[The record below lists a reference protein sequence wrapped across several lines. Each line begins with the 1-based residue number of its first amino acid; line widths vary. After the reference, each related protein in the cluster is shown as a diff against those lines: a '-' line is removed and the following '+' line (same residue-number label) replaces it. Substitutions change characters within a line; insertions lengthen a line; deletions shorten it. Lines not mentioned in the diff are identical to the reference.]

1 MKAKIARLLA
11 SVLATVTVMSGMT
24 PCVAY
29 AQTPDEVIEAESEA
43 EPEIAI
49 TPVEEEL
56 DYTDYTDNEPDSEP
70 AIVGVPVGEEPETA
84 EFTDDEP
91 DSEPAIVGVPV
102 GEEPE
107 TAEYT
112 DNEPDSEPA
121 IVGVPVGEEPETIEF
136 TDNKPDL
143 EPAVAPAP
151 VEETAPAAEIIV
163 PVHEYSDE
171 VVKTDIKT
179 IQLTES
185 KAKRIITEYTAEGWR
200 IITTQYLQDG
210 EVVSQSVYNQVDERL
225 EMQEESEQVVQEM
238 EARAQA
244 YREEEAR
251 KAQAIRDEE
260 TAEQVITDTLN
271 SLNPDEL
278 LEVYSAMSEGNDTAF
293 IRQLV
298 TEVNEATSDDYGIT
312 EADAR
317 KIVTSLFKNLV
328 SGTFKALPGAN
339 YYGDA
344 VKGIIF
350 GALGLEDEKTDIQA
364 VVNKG
369 TDKISKEL
377 TEGFAQT
384 QRNID
389 NYGTLKDYGE
399 RLDDFT
405 DYAALRSDGIKEYE
419 KNYSD
424 LEKKVRIANLIGSS
438 DEWYT
443 GANNGNIMK
452 ALKSA
457 SEVFKGQTN
466 VDNRDLFNIVYD
478 INKESSLFSGEA
490 MAKSQGKLE
499 KAVNGFINNCK
510 IVLKCLKAH
519 EEIADFTDEQIASLD
534 PQTRAIYDRIHANK
548 STIASKQREVAAIFI
563 GDKSAEEEKDRY
575 GIMDKAGQ
583 YYAKSKTTYVNY
595 GSNGEGIALKD
606 TLNITNGR
614 DYIKEDQYTDLNK
627 IDNAVKASGLTA
639 EDIEK
644 IAYHAK
650 LHGMTITEYLEAVG
664 FNTENLKG
672 YKYLLSNAYYFD
684 EETALGLWKLGPDKE
699 GAQIYDMNNKNVT
712 VGKEDCP
719 LTTIGVCL
727 EFGYKVKEE
736 IYGNSNQN
744 VAFVTF
750 EKE

>member
-11 SVLATVTVMSGMT
+11 SALVTVTVMSGMT
-24 PCVAY
+24 PCVVY
-29 AQTPDEVIEAESEA
+29 AQTPDEVIEAEIEA
-43 EPEIAI
+43 EPEVEPEVELEAEPEVELEAEPEVELEAEPETEFEADLEAELVSEPEILGI
-49 TPVEEEL
+49 PVEEEG
-56 DYTDYTDNEPDSEP
+56 DYTDYTGSEPDSEP
-70 AIVGVPVGEEPETA
+70 RIVGVPVGEEPETTQ
-84 EFTDDEP
+84 F
-91 DSEPAIVGVPV
+91 
-102 GEEPE
+102 
-107 TAEYT
+107 T

-121 IVGVPVGEEPETIEF
+121 I
-136 TDNKPDL
+136 
-143 EPAVAPAP
+143 APA
-151 VEETAPAAEIIV
+151 EEIAAPAEEIIV
-163 PVHEYSDE
+163 PVHEYSDD

-185 KAKRIITEYTAEGWR
+185 KAKRIITEYTDNGWR
-200 IITTQYLQDG
+200 IITTQYLQNG
-210 EVVSQSVYNQVDERL
+210 EVVSQSVYNQVEERL
-225 EMQEESEQVVQEM
+225 EMQEESEQAVQEI
-238 EARAQA
+238 EARAQE

-278 LEVYSAMSEGNDTAF
+278 LEIYSAMSEGNDATF
-293 IRQLV
+293 IKQLV
-298 TEVNEATSDDYGIT
+298 IEVNDATSDDYGFT

-317 KIVTSLFKNLV
+317 KIITPLFKNLV
-328 SGTFKALPGAN
+328 SGTIKALPGADF
-339 YYGDA
+339 YGDA

-350 GALGLEDEKTDIQA
+350 GTLGLEDKKTDIQA
-364 VVNKG
+364 VVDKG
-369 TDKISKEL
+369 TDRISKEL

-384 QRNID
+384 QRYID
-389 NYGTLKDYGE
+389 NYGTLKDYGD
-399 RLDDFT
+399 RLDEFT
-405 DYAALRSDGIKEYE
+405 DYAAMRSDGIKEYE
-419 KNYSD
+419 KNYSE

-457 SEVFKGQTN
+457 TAVFKGQTN

-478 INKESSLFSGEA
+478 INKETSLFSGEA

-499 KAVNGFINNCK
+499 KAVNGFINNCR
-510 IVLKCLKAH
+510 IVLQCLKAH

-534 PQTRAIYDRIHANK
+534 SQTRAIYDRIHANK
-548 STIASKQREVAAIFI
+548 NIIAAKQRELAAIFI

-575 GIMDKAGQ
+575 GLMDKAGK
-583 YYAKSKTTYVNY
+583 YYSKSKTTYVNY

-614 DYIKEDQYTDLNK
+614 DYIKEDRYTDLNK

-639 EDIEK
+639 EDIGK
-644 IAYHAK
+644 IAYHAR

-664 FNTENLKG
+664 FNTENLNG
-672 YKYLLSNAYYFD
+672 YKYLLSNSYYFD
-684 EETALGLWKLGPDKE
+684 EDTALGLWKVGPDKE
-699 GAQIYDMNNKNVT
+699 GAQIYDMNNKNMM
-712 VGKEDCP
+712 VGKENCP

-727 EFGYKVKEE
+727 EYGIKIKEE
-736 IYGNSNQN
+736 VYGNSNQN